1 VIETAPRRPPK
12 WLRYA
17 NRLNVAML
25 RKGFGPG
32 PQRVLTVAGRT
43 SGVARSTPVAVVAMN
58 GQRFLVAG
66 YETSDWVK
74 NVRAARGAA
83 VIRRGKSSEAV
94 TLIEIPVD
102 QSRVILREFARRVR
116 GGRSFL
122 SVKAG
127 ASETEVVAAAPRH
140 PVFRL
145 DPPVSG
151 SQPSC
156 RTDARPC

>member
-1 VIETAPRRPPK
+1 VSEAVVRRPPR

-25 RKGFGPG
+25 RRGIGPS
-32 PQRVLTVAGRT
+32 PQRVLSVVGRR
-43 SGVARSTPVAVVAMN
+43 SGVPRSTPVAVVAID
-58 GQRFLVAG
+58 GHRFLVAG

-74 NVRAARGAA
+74 NARAARGTA
-83 VIRRGKSSEAV
+83 VIGRGKSSEDV
-94 TLIEIPVD
+94 TLTEIPLD
-102 QSRVILREFARRVR
+102 QSPPILREFARRVR

-127 ASETEVVAAAPRH
+127 APDAEFVAAAAHH

-145 DPPVSG
+145 DPPLRG
-151 SQPSC
+151 
-156 RTDARPC
+156 